1 MPLQNR
7 NINLAR
13 GLMQISTT
21 PIGPSVP
28 RFAGHRKRAA
38 CASRQPVRSFGWWL
52 VAGADLFGK
61 KNTVGWLL
69 VTDLF

>member
-13 GLMQISTT
+13 GLMQIRTT

-28 RFAGHRKRAA
+28 RFAGHRKQAA
-38 CASRQPVRSFGWWL
+38 RASRQLVRLAGGWWL
-52 VAGADLFGK
+52 VLIYSK
-61 KNTVGWLL
+61 RKILL
-69 VTDLF
+69 VGCW